1 VGLFSHAACLLA
13 WPSPEIRLRRF
24 ARRLELDRSPQPHAA
39 VWFRLLKMNRANG
52 FSILQ
57 SIAQLR

>member
-1 VGLFSHAACLLA
+1 VGLFGHTACLLA
-13 WPSPEIRLRRF
+13 WLSCEIRLRRF
-24 ARRLELDRSPQPHAA
+24 VRRLELDRSPQPHAA